1 MFLLDTLIVMK
12 RKNVVYKNLIYPLI
26 FGLMFST
33 ISCLKPD
40 KNNEFVEAGVQ
51 NNMVGID

>member
-1 MFLLDTLIVMK
+1 
-12 RKNVVYKNLIYPLI
+12 
-26 FGLMFST
+26 MFST

-51 NNMVGID
+51 NNMVGIV